1 MVFGNYDNG
10 VSMYNPGDSI
20 VGLNIMIKK
29 NNKNYE
35 IFTQGVFFR
44 ENDEMGLIVPKNN
57 EILNFDGDI
66 VVTVIGKYLTQE
78 LEFNVSSRVHVGQSD
93 YLMYIPINDLKVAG
107 NEIVH
112 KDKVYNKNI
121 LTNIRYCM
129 RTNFLQPSQWNVQY
143 ITYSYLGGAS
153 KNPISNNVLVFL
165 DRTVT
170 GHSVIAT
177 WDVHMF
183 DGSPA
188 VYIANDNFGNSR
200 YYIGG
205 IIISN
210 ITTLNK
216 ANNNI
221 GIFVDCNEITNLLSD
236 AL

>member
-1 MVFGNYDNG
+1 MVFGNYNNG
-10 VSMYNPGDSI
+10 MSMYNPGDSI

-57 EILNFDGDI
+57 EILDFDGDI

-93 YLMYIPINDLKVAG
+93 YLMYIPLNDLKVAG

-112 KDKVYNKNI
+112 KNKVYNKNI
-121 LTNIRYCM
+121 LTGIRYCM
-129 RTNFLQPSQWNVQY
+129 RANFLQPSQWNVQY

-165 DRTVT
+165 DRTDI

-188 VYIANDNFGNSR
+188 VYIANDISGNSR

-221 GIFVDCNEITNLLSD
+221 GIFVDCSEITNLLSD